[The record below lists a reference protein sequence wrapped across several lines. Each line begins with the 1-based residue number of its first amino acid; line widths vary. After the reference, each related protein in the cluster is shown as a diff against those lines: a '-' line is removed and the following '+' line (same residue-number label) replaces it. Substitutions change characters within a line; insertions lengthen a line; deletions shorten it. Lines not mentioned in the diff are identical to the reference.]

1 MFFEGGGGTLSEER
15 FPLPLHPL
23 PLPRLSTLSNPCSR
37 ERELPYCGSLSESGK
52 SIGSPRHF
60 IIIIIIFFFFF
71 FFFIFFFFFFF
82 FFFFRAD

>member
-1 MFFEGGGGTLSEER
+1 MFFEGGGEPFLR
-15 FPLPLHPL
+15 KVPLPLHPL

-60 IIIIIIFFFFF
+60 IFIIIIII
-71 FFFIFFFFFFF
+71 IFFFFFFF

>member
-1 MFFEGGGGTLSEER
+1 MFFEGGGRTFLRKGSPSPFT
-15 FPLPLHPL
+15 PL

-37 ERELPYCGSLSESGK
+37 EWELPYCGSLSESGK

-60 IIIIIIFFFFF
+60 IIIIIII
-71 FFFIFFFFFFF
+71 IFFFFFFF